1 MKQIVLLASALMML
15 NTSLSAQTH
24 TDSVNIDEV
33 VVTGARI
40 ATDIR
45 HIPFTISTINRSTI
59 EKAQRQHLLST
70 LTEQVPGFFSTS
82 RGMLGYGVST
92 NAAGNMS
99 LRGIGNS
106 PNTAL
111 LVLIDGHPQYAG
123 LMGHPLADAYQSLS
137 TERVEVLRGPASVLY
152 GSNAMGGVINIVTRK
167 QQTDTIYSSISV
179 QGGSYGTLIA
189 DANNTIRHGKF
200 SSHVGAGYSQTDG
213 HRQNMDFD
221 QLTGFAKVGYN
232 FSQNWNASAD
242 VNITH
247 FNSSNP
253 GPTTKPL
260 IDNDMHITRGETQVV
275 AENKYA
281 NTTGAVSAF
290 FNWGNH
296 DIDDGYNEGGSP
308 RAYHFKSND
317 KMMGISVYQ
326 SLMLIPSNRITVGFD
341 YQRIAGEAW
350 NDSIANHHQAPI
362 VDKAFTDVAGYID
375 VRQDFATFVTANAGV
390 RFDHHSQCGNEVIP
404 QIGLAMH
411 LIANAELKASVGKG
425 FRNPT
430 IKEMYMF
437 PPQNPDLNPESLIN
451 YEMAYNQ
458 SILNNR
464 LRYGINLFFI
474 DGKDLIVTAKVDGK
488 NKNINSG
495 EVKNSGVEVSA
506 AFQAT
511 QNLQFS
517 GNYSYLHMKNPV
529 ISAPE
534 HKLNLNA
541 EYSIGKLWLSTSI
554 QYVAGLYTSVLKEN
568 IQTEE
573 FVLWNARAKYQ
584 ITKCLSV
591 FVNGENLLGQE
602 YETYAGFPMPKA
614 TFMGGLKINL

>member
-1 MKQIVLLASALMML
+1 MKQLTILATALLLL
-15 NTSLSAQTH
+15 NISLSAQ

-45 HIPFTISTINRSTI
+45 HIPFTISIVNRSTI
-59 EKAQRQHLLST
+59 EKTQRPHLLST

-82 RGMLGYGVST
+82 RGVLGYGVST
-92 NAAGNMS
+92 NAAGSMS

-123 LMGHPLADAYQSLS
+123 LMGHPIADAYQSLS

-167 QQTDTIYSSISV
+167 VQTDTIYSSISI

-189 DANNTIRHGKF
+189 DASNTIHHGKF

-221 QLTGFAKVGYN
+221 QFTGFAKVGY
-232 FSQNWNASAD
+232 SICQNWNTSAD
-242 VNITH
+242 INITH

-260 IDNDMHITRGETQVV
+260 IDNDMHITRGEAQVV
-275 AENKYA
+275 AENKY
-281 NTTGAVSAF
+281 NHTSGAVSAF

-296 DIDDGYNEGGSP
+296 NIDDGYNPGGIP

-317 KMMGISVYQ
+317 QMMGISVYQ
-326 SLMLIPSNRITVGFD
+326 SLMLVPSSRVTVGADF
-341 YQRIAGEAW
+341 QRIAGKAW
-350 NDSIANHHQAPI
+350 NDSTANHHRAQI
-362 VDKAFTDVAGYID
+362 VDKAFIDVAGYVD
-375 VRQDFATFVTANAGV
+375 VRQDFASFFTANAGV
-390 RFDHHSQCGNEVIP
+390 RFDHHSQCGNEIIP
-404 QIGLAMH
+404 QVGLATQ
-411 LIANAELKASVGKG
+411 LPANAELKASVSKG

-437 PPQNPDLNPESLIN
+437 PPQNPDLKPESLIN
-451 YEMAYNQ
+451 YELSFNQ

-464 LRYGINLFFI
+464 LHYGINLFLI
-474 DGKDLIVTAKVDGK
+474 DGKDLIVTSKVDGK

-495 EVKNSGVEVSA
+495 EVKNNGIELSA
-506 AFQAT
+506 SFQAT
-511 QNLQFS
+511 QNLYFS
-517 GNYSYLHMKNPV
+517 GNYSYLNMKNPV

-534 HKLNLNA
+534 HKLNLNI

-554 QYVAGLYTSVLKEN
+554 QHIEGLYTSVTKDAET
-568 IQTEE
+568 TED
-573 FVLWNARAKYQ
+573 FLLWNARAKYQ
-584 ITKCLSV
+584 ITKWLSV
-591 FVNGENLLGQE
+591 FATGENLLGQE
-602 YETYAGFPMPKA
+602 YETYAGFPMPKS
-614 TFMGGLKINL
+614 TFMGGLKVNL